1 MPAGYLIGHITVTNP
16 EAYKEYVAR
25 VPAIIEAHGGHY
37 LVRGGA
43 EDTVEGEPAGKRHVC
58 IAFPSFDA
66 VKAFYNSPE
75 YREIIELRTANSTGS
90 ITLVEGV

>member
-1 MPAGYLIGHITVTNP
+1 MPAGYLIGHITVTDP
-16 EAYKEYVAR
+16 EAYREYMAR

-43 EDTVEGEPAGKRHVC
+43 EDTVEGKQAGTRHVC

-66 VKAFYNSPE
+66 AKGFYHSPE
-75 YREIIELRTANSTGS
+75 YQEILALRTDHATGA